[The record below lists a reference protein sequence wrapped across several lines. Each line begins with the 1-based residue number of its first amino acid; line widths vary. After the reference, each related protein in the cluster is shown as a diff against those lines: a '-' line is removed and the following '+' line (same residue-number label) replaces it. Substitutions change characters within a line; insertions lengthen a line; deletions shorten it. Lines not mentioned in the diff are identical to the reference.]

1 MEFRYILWRMNDSRQ
16 DREDQHMDDTMK
28 KQLDGMLADTIW
40 NQIFEEWGS
49 VLEAARGS
57 SWESEMQELDLKQ
70 NPEKTKEVA
79 DYFLTLYQNM
89 GQTILQDPGIVLG
102 EKEWWKDWRQLL
114 SPQAL
119 CVKAIGDTIRQMAE
133 REPSLKQDLQEY
145 MEEQIKERIKKG
157 DKELEIGYLFAKEPF
172 SPEMR
177 VFKKPDYES
186 NYFPD
191 QLKDQIYDAVD
202 HLIDGFR
209 MKDDFDIGWDC
220 EYGSD
225 AYKKIGELYIE
236 EPEQAEYHLKEVIEE
251 ELENRLKEEQAREER
266 RRKEE
271 QAEEE
276 RRRKE
281 KLAEEERRRK
291 EKPAEEEKKRREE
304 QAEEERRKEEKK
316 KKHEEDLREMQQID
330 DFEID
335 EPENTQE
342 DAVIVTSG
350 MMQTYFEE
358 SLKNLQDDAY
368 EKDPSRYV
376 ERLTKMQILEDQNLI
391 SDPASLDTFGKEK
404 NRLFQLYPNEKL
416 MDTLMEKKTELFHK
430 RGAEEEAGT
439 KNFEALD
446 YQIHAIEQLVKD
458 SVAYGLIEAG
468 KGLPEDPLFRKGLQG
483 YQAAQ
488 SENVQLAKIKFIS
501 DIHECL
507 EGTGYLIHHSKC
519 LIETMDK
526 AKEQGTIL
534 VNVLGNL
541 DRSEEKTE
549 KYFADGELQLRI
561 LDGIKTGAEKHLE
574 EEKQEKQRVQ
584 EREEWEQRMD
594 ISVSEEDVYGEIS
607 ERNVD
612 LALLTN
618 KLATSVRKGVFGG
631 KKENSMEYDNMVTA
645 LAAILEDPV
654 RESPTFEQKE
664 RMNEAYEACQKY
676 VLSHTGAK
684 TAEGKKRLDWAKEA
698 AGLLR
703 EMNPELKEK
712 QQGSVG
718 NRKQMSFRDLER
730 ESGRDSQPS
739 ATVRR
744 EVRIQE
750 KKTLQRTAGTLQK

>member
-1 MEFRYILWRMNDSRQ
+1 MFLRQ
-16 DREDQHMDDTMK
+16 DGEDKRMDDTMK
-28 KQLDGMLADTIW
+28 KHLDGMLADTIW
-40 NQIFEEWGS
+40 NQIFEDWGS
-49 VLEAARGS
+49 VLESAKGS

-119 CVKAIGDTIRQMAE
+119 CVRAIGDTIQQMAE
-133 REPSLKQDLQEY
+133 KEPSLKQDLQEY

-157 DKELEIGYLFAKEPF
+157 DKELEIGYLFAKEPL

-202 HLIDGFR
+202 YLIDGFR
-209 MKDDFDIGWDC
+209 LENDYEFCWDC
-220 EYGSD
+220 EYDSD

-251 ELENRLKEEQAREER
+251 ELENRLKEEQAREEQQ
-266 RRKEE
+266 RKEE
-271 QAEEE
+271 LAEEE
-276 RRRKE
+276 RKRKE
-281 KLAEEERRRK
+281 ELAEEERRRK
-291 EKPAEEEKKRREE
+291 EELAEEEKR
-304 QAEEERRKEEKK
+304 QEEKK
-316 KKHEEDLREMQQID
+316 KKREEDLREMQLID
-330 DFEID
+330 DFEMD

-350 MMQTYFEE
+350 MMQTYFDE
-358 SLKNLQDDAY
+358 SLKMLQEDAY

-376 ERLTKMQILEDQNLI
+376 ERLIKMQILEDQNLI
-391 SDPASLDTFGKEK
+391 SDPVSLDAFGKEK

-446 YQIHAIEQLVKD
+446 YQIHAIEQLAKD

-488 SENVQLAKIKFIS
+488 TERVQLEKIEFIS
-501 DIHECL
+501 EVYKCM
-507 EGTGYLIHHSKC
+507 EKTGYLADHPKR
-519 LIETMDK
+519 LIEIMDK

-541 DRSEEKTE
+541 DRSEEKPE

-561 LDGIKTGAEKHLE
+561 LDGIKTGAEKYLE
-574 EEKQEKQRVQ
+574 EGQQEKQREQ
-584 EREEWEQRMD
+584 EREEREQRLD
-594 ISVSEEDVYGEIS
+594 VPVSEEDVYGEVS
-607 ERNVD
+607 KRNVD

-618 KLATSVRKGVFGG
+618 NLATSVRKGVFGG
-631 KKENSMEYDNMVTA
+631 KKENSREYDNMVAA
-645 LAAILEDPV
+645 LSSVLEDPV

-664 RMNEAYEACQKY
+664 RMNQAYEACRKY
-676 VLSHTGAK
+676 VLGHTGAK
-684 TAEGKKRLDWAKEA
+684 TAEGKRRLEWAKEA
-698 AGLLR
+698 VGLLT
-703 EMNPELKEK
+703 EMNPERKEK
-712 QQGSVG
+712 QQGSAH

-730 ESGRDSQPS
+730 ENGRDSQPA

-744 EVRIQE
+744 ETRTQE
-750 KKTLQRTAGTLQK
+750 KKALQRTGGTLQK